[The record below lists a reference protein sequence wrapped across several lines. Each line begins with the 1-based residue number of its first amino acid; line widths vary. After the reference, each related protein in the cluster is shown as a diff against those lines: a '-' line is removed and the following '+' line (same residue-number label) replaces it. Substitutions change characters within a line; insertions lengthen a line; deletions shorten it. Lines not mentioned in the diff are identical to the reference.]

1 MKNWK
6 EWKNMNFNKCC
17 RCGCFYL
24 NNSHVC
30 PNWEQKDLSDIST
43 LKNYFDENGLPN
55 SLETLSIFTCISQ
68 INVNRLINEN
78 KELSNLYGKNL
89 KL

>member
-24 NNSHVC
+24 NC
-30 PNWEQKDLSDIST
+30 EQKDLSDIST
-43 LKNYFDENGLPN
+43 LKNYIDENGLPN
-55 SLETLSIFTCISQ
+55 SLETLSSFTGISQ
-68 INVNRLINEN
+68 RNVNRLINEN

>member
-1 MKNWK
+1 
-6 EWKNMNFNKCC
+6 MNFNKCC

-30 PNWEQKDLSDIST
+30 PNCEQKDLSDIST

-55 SLETLSIFTCISQ
+55 SLETLSSFTGISQ